1 MLLLP
6 LRYSSLQHRQS
17 MDTWWQNV
25 HVPKHGETIDD
36 SQIHRHRHALKH
48 HSIITLTGISCE
60 AMGQLMD
67 SFLRY
72 SDNPW
77 VFGLRQIWKGKK
89 QTRTLLWNRNL
100 FVRFIKVIIK
110 LHWKLDQKEF
120 SFGIVSVECFR
131 KKEISFY
138 FQFGLIYV
146 WPFICGQF
154 HLPLLSPSNKFSTW
168 NAHNANKPQFELCVV
183 LLWSV
188 FIALLDGIMQKCHF
202 LSTKTQ
208 PATINNVFSRWK
220 AVNQRH
226 MELVHYIEI
235 FRL

>member
-1 MLLLP
+1 MK
-6 LRYSSLQHRQS
+6 
-17 MDTWWQNV
+17 M
-25 HVPKHGETIDD
+25 E
-36 SQIHRHRHALKH
+36 
-48 HSIITLTGISCE
+48 
-60 AMGQLMD
+60 
-67 SFLRY
+67 
-72 SDNPW
+72 
-77 VFGLRQIWKGKK
+77 KK
-89 QTRTLLWNRNL
+89 RPEHCYMLWNRNL

-188 FIALLDGIMQKCHF
+188 FIAILDGIMQKCHF